1 MVCGDNYSLHECC
14 VVASVPAGPWAGAVL
29 YSQDARLAGQGMD
42 IHFDRMMWRGMFLKV
57 NAYALNERTGMSTVA
72 SDVNHR
78 WFKHIVLPSV
88 LGGVGNVGSLYK
100 DANTQILQ
108 GNYGSIT
115 GRVGMPDGEALAGV
129 IGPQA
134 AGNGHHRGAL
144 PVPSVREGVW
154 YVPFCPR

>member
-1 MVCGDNYSLHECC
+1 MNEQECQPC
-14 VVASVPAGPWAGAVL
+14 V
-29 YSQDARLAGQGMD
+29 
-42 IHFDRMMWRGMFLKV
+42 
-57 NAYALNERTGMSTVA
+57 

-115 GRVGMPDGEALAGV
+115 GRVGMPDGEVLV
-129 IGPQA
+129 QA
-134 AGNGHHRGAL
+134 SLQVA
-144 PVPSVREGVW
+144 W
-154 YVPFCPR
+154 